1 MSNQILARLSR
12 ADFRLLEPHLAAVDL
27 PVRKMLAAR
36 NKRVEHVYFPDKGI
50 ASVVSN
56 GAHALEIGIVGRD
69 GMTGVSVVL
78 GSDERTRHETYMQV
92 AGSGQRLS
100 ADQLRQAMEASAS
113 LLKALLLYAHRFMT
127 QTTDTAVANGRHK
140 IEERLARWLLMVSDR
155 IEGNEIPLT
164 HEFLGTMIGTARPG
178 VTIAIQELQR
188 RGWISNSRGV
198 VTILDREGLTKSSN
212 GAYVAPNDK

>member
-1 MSNQILARLSR
+1 MSNQLLSRLSR

-27 PVRKMLAAR
+27 PVRKMLGRATS
-36 NKRVEHVYFPDKGI
+36 VSSTSTSLTSGI

-69 GMTGVSVVL
+69 GMTGVSVVF
-78 GSDERTRHETYMQV
+78 GSDERARHETYMQV
-92 AGSGQRLS
+92 AGSGQRLP

-113 LLKALLLYAHRFMT
+113 LLKALLLYAIRFMT

-155 IEGNEIPLT
+155 IEGNEVPLT